1 VHRPKPD
8 KQDVPTAHFAGT
20 CVAFRSRQKNLLA
33 PQKPAKF
40 PAATVGVIRTVALE
54 AQFCQRTTKK

>member
-1 VHRPKPD
+1 VWT

-20 CVAFRSRQKNLLA
+20 CVALEQGLKNLLA

-40 PAATVGVIRTVALE
+40 PDAPVGAIRTVGLE